1 MMGMALSNYGT
12 MSRAERNRTRL
23 RVANAVRAHAQAGRW
38 LGGRPPYGYLIADH
52 GPHSNPSKAASGARL
67 HQLAPDPVTAP
78 VVQRIYD
85 SYLAGA
91 GYKQIATALTNEAV
105 PSPSAHDRSR
115 NSHRSGHAWAM
126 SAVRSILANPRYLG
140 YHVSGRTKKADILL
154 DPDVPALGHVTQ
166 QQWQDRADLAEGP
179 WCDLDAFHADAVSAL
194 WELTTRWSGTNR
206 PYAAGD
212 LLSGVRTRLRTLQ
225 ATERRHRCR
234 QSGTPDPLDT
244 VSASIG
250 RTGEE
255 LLAAA
260 IVDAT
265 GHGLTIA
272 DAAVLYATRVLGM
285 SLAEVADIA
294 EVPAG
299 HLRRQRRSA
308 IDRLVA

>member
-1 MMGMALSNYGT
+1 
-12 MSRAERNRTRL
+12 
-23 RVANAVRAHAQAGRW
+23 
-38 LGGRPPYGYLIADH
+38 
-52 GPHSNPSKAASGARL
+52 
-67 HQLAPDPVTAP
+67 
-78 VVQRIYD
+78 
-85 SYLAGA
+85 
-91 GYKQIATALTNEAV
+91 
-105 PSPSAHDRSR
+105 
-115 NSHRSGHAWAM
+115 M

-225 ATERRHRCR
+225 SSERRHRSR
-234 QSGTPDPLDT
+234 QSDTPGELDT
-244 VSASIG
+244 LPASIG

-260 IVDAT
+260 LAEAP
-265 GHGLTIA
+265 GHGLKVA

-294 EVPAG
+294 GVPAG
-299 HLRRQRRSA
+299 KLRYRRQIA

>member
-1 MMGMALSNYGT
+1 VVDRLEVGNLAELVSALSLSSGRL
-12 MSRAERNRTRL
+12 SR
-23 RVANAVRAHAQAGRW
+23 
-38 LGGRPPYGYLIADH
+38 
-52 GPHSNPSKAASGARL
+52 
-67 HQLAPDPVTAP
+67 
-78 VVQRIYD
+78 
-85 SYLAGA
+85 
-91 GYKQIATALTNEAV
+91 NEAAEVITAMLRSADVDALV
-105 PSPSAHDRSR
+105 PRAIIEALIP
-115 NSHRSGHAWAM
+115 G
-126 SAVRSILANPRYLG
+126 ILALPRSL
-140 YHVSGRTKKADILL
+140 
-154 DPDVPALGHVTQ
+154 
-166 QQWQDRADLAEGP
+166 DLADGP
-179 WCDLDAFHADAVSAL
+179 WCDFDAFYADAISAL

-225 ATERRHRCR
+225 SSERRHRCR
-234 QSGTPDPLDT
+234 QASTPDPLDT
-244 VSASIG
+244 LPASIG

-294 EVPAG
+294 GVPAG
-299 HLRRQRRSA
+299 HLRRRRRNA